1 MILAYFSAGEQ
12 KSATFCAKMRN
23 SRKRPWNR
31 LRAILFLERY
41 FHAFSIKIDFRG
53 IVDNFNAIPAPN
65 LQSEMQ
71 KAGSSHGTGSFFRV
85 IFNFSARRI
94 FPATLS
100 KHCFLLSNC
109 WCYVLF
115 CYRKVSLVLLSYRYL
130 KSLKVESRQISIIIF
145 YNIEKNS
152 KKYAKKYLQR
162 YKRMLCWC
170 CNW

>member
-1 MILAYFSAGEQ
+1 MQVSKKTPPFARKCELAVNGPEIAYTRFYFSSG
-12 KSATFCAKMRN
+12 N
-23 SRKRPWNR
+23 
-31 LRAILFLERY
+31 
-41 FHAFSIKIDFRG
+41 FHAFSVKIDFRG

-71 KAGSSHGTGSFFRV
+71 KAGSTHGTGSFFRV

-109 WCYVLF
+109 WCYVFF

-152 KKYAKKYLQR
+152 KKYAKNI
-162 YKRMLCWC
+162 YKDTNACYADAVTDRPFC
-170 CNW
+170 

>member
-1 MILAYFSAGEQ
+1 M
-12 KSATFCAKMRN
+12 
-23 SRKRPWNR
+23 
-31 LRAILFLERY
+31 
-41 FHAFSIKIDFRG
+41 G
-53 IVDNFNAIPAPN
+53 IVDDLNAISMPD

-71 KAGSSHGTGSFFRV
+71 KAGSMCGTGSFFRDV
-85 IFNFSARRI
+85 FNFSVRRI

-109 WCYVLF
+109 WCYVFF

-152 KKYAKKYLQR
+152 KKYAKNI
-162 YKRMLCWC
+162 YKDTNVCYADAVTDRPFC
-170 CNW
+170 

>member
-1 MILAYFSAGEQ
+1 M
-12 KSATFCAKMRN
+12 
-23 SRKRPWNR
+23 
-31 LRAILFLERY
+31 
-41 FHAFSIKIDFRG
+41 G
-53 IVDNFNAIPAPN
+53 IVDDLNAISMPD

-71 KAGSSHGTGSFFRV
+71 KAGSMCGTSSFFRDV
-85 IFNFSARRI
+85 FNFSVRRI

-109 WCYVLF
+109 WCYVFF

-152 KKYAKKYLQR
+152 KKYAKNI
-162 YKRMLCWC
+162 YKDTNACYADAVTDRPFC
-170 CNW
+170 